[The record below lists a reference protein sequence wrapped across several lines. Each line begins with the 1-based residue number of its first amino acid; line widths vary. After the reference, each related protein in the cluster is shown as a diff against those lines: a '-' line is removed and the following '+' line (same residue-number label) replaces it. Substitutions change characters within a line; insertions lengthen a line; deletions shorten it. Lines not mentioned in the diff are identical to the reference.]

1 MNQINQIDQ
10 TNQINP
16 RPYPAEVR
24 SPGGSLMV
32 QLPRVA
38 YFSMEIGLESG
49 MPTYSGGLGVLAG
62 DTIRSAADLEVPMVA
77 VSLLHRR
84 GYFFQ
89 RLDAH
94 GQQSEE
100 PVAWPVNDFAEL
112 IDGQAT
118 VDIEGRTVHVRAWK
132 YCVTGESGHV
142 VPVYLLDTNVDE
154 NQPWDRTLT
163 DVLYGGDDHYRLCQ
177 EMVLG
182 VGGFRLLRV
191 LGYEDIRRFHMNEG
205 HAALLVLALGEEK
218 LAKQNQS
225 DAISHELIET
235 IREECVFTTH
245 TPVPAGH
252 DKFHE
257 TLARQVLGDRWW
269 AILKACGVE
278 ETLNLTQLALRG
290 SLYVNGVAMK
300 HGEVSHSM
308 FPGYPIHSITNGV
321 HAVTWTAPSF
331 QKLFD
336 THLPDWRRDQLSL
349 RYAVSISTSDIW
361 GAHVEAKR
369 TLVEHVNRE
378 SNAGFDRDVLTIGFA
393 RRFAAYKRAG
403 LIFQDLDRL
412 KKIAREAGAM
422 QIVFA
427 GKAHPRDRDGKD
439 LIARI
444 HEMRDALQG
453 VIAVSYLTNYDMEVA
468 RMLCSGV
475 DVWLNTPLPPMEA
488 SGTSG
493 MKAAMNGVPS
503 LSVLDGWWIEGH
515 LEGVTGWSI
524 GDRVEA
530 CLEPQPGM
538 DACHAAEL
546 CRKLEEKVLPCF
558 YKDRER
564 FIEIMRHAIAL
575 NGAFFNTQRMVA
587 QYLHDAYRLGQTRMP
602 QSEGSKGQ

>member
-1 MNQINQIDQ
+1 MPD
-10 TNQINP
+10 
-16 RPYPAEVR
+16 RV
-24 SPGGSLMV
+24 SPL
-32 QLPRVA
+32 VA

-49 MPTYSGGLGVLAG
+49 MPTYAGGLGVLAG
-62 DTIRSAADLEVPMVA
+62 DTIRSAADLDVPMVA
-77 VSLLHRR
+77 VSLIHRR

-89 RLDAH
+89 RLDAQGH
-94 GQQSEE
+94 QSEE
-100 PVAWPVNDFAEL
+100 PVIWPVDDFADL
-112 IDGQAT
+112 IDERAT
-118 VDIEGRTVHVRAWK
+118 VDIEGRTVHVRAWR
-132 YCVTGESGHV
+132 YRVTGESGHV
-142 VPVYLLDTNVDE
+142 VPVYLLDTDVSE

-182 VGGFRLLRV
+182 VGGFRLLRA
-191 LGYEDIRRFHMNEG
+191 LGYTDIRRFHLNEG

-218 LAKQNQS
+218 LALRNQS
-225 DAISHELIET
+225 DSISDELIES
-235 IREECVFTTH
+235 IREQCVFTTH

-252 DKFHE
+252 DKFPE

-269 AILKACGVE
+269 AILKSCGVE

-290 SLYVNGVAMK
+290 ARYVNGVAMK
-300 HGEVSHSM
+300 HKEVSHSM

-349 RYAVSISTSDIW
+349 RYAAGIPTSDIW
-361 GAHVEAKR
+361 VAHVEAKR

-378 SNAGFDRDVLTIGFA
+378 SNAGFDREVLTIGSA

-412 KKIAREAGAM
+412 KKIVREAGPI

-439 LIARI
+439 LIAYI

-468 RMLCSGV
+468 KMLCAGV
-475 DVWLNTPLPPMEA
+475 DVWLNTPLPPLEA

-530 CLEPQPGM
+530 CMDPQPGM

-546 CRKLEEKVLPCF
+546 YRKLEEKVLPCF
-558 YKDRER
+558 YKDRDR

-575 NGAFFNTQRMVA
+575 NGAFFNTQRMVS
-587 QYLHDAYRLGQTRMP
+587 QYLHNAYRLGPAPMP
-602 QSEGSKGQ
+602 QSHGSK

>member
-1 MNQINQIDQ
+1 VPDL
-10 TNQINP
+10 
-16 RPYPAEVR
+16 V
-24 SPGGSLMV
+24 SPL
-32 QLPRVA
+32 VA

-89 RLDAH
+89 RVDPH

-100 PVAWPVNDFAEL
+100 PVAWPVNDFVEL
-112 IDGQAT
+112 IDEQAT
-118 VDIEGRTVHVRAWK
+118 VDIEGRTVHVRAWRYRVK
-132 YCVTGESGHV
+132 GESGHV
-142 VPVYLLDTNVDE
+142 VPVYLLDTDVNE

-163 DVLYGGDDHYRLCQ
+163 DVLYGRDDHYRLCQ

-182 VGGFRLLRV
+182 VGGFRLLRA
-191 LGYEDIRRFHMNEG
+191 LGYGDIRRFHMNEG

-225 DAISHELIET
+225 DSISHELIET

-252 DKFHE
+252 DKFPE

-300 HGEVSHSM
+300 HGELSHSM

-321 HAVTWTAPSF
+321 HAVTWTVPSF
-331 QKLFD
+331 QTLFD

-349 RYAVSISTSDIW
+349 RYVVGIPTSGIW
-361 GAHVEAKR
+361 AAHVEAKR

-412 KKIAREAGAM
+412 KKIVREAGPI

-427 GKAHPRDRDGKD
+427 GKAHPRDRDGKE
-439 LIARI
+439 LIAHI

-468 RMLCSGV
+468 KMLCAGV

-530 CLEPQPGM
+530 CLEPQSGM

-546 CRKLEEKVLPCF
+546 YKKLEEKVLPCF

-575 NGAFFNTQRMVA
+575 NGAFFNTQRMVV
-587 QYLHDAYRLGQTRMP
+587 QYLHDAYRLGQARMP
-602 QSEGSKGQ
+602 QSHGSA

>member
-1 MNQINQIDQ
+1 
-10 TNQINP
+10 
-16 RPYPAEVR
+16 
-24 SPGGSLMV
+24 
-32 QLPRVA
+32 
-38 YFSMEIGLESG
+38 METGLESG

-89 RLDAH
+89 RIDPH
-94 GQQSEE
+94 GQQIEE
-100 PVAWPVNDFAEL
+100 AVAWPVNDFVEL
-112 IDGQAT
+112 IDEQTT
-118 VDIEGRTVHVRAWK
+118 VDIEERTVHVRAWR
-132 YCVTGESGHV
+132 YRVRGESGHV
-142 VPVYLLDTNVDE
+142 VPVYLLDTDVSE

-177 EMVLG
+177 EVVLG
-182 VGGFRLLRV
+182 IGGLRLLRA
-191 LGYEDIRRFHMNEG
+191 LGYRDILRFHMNEG
-205 HAALLVLALGEEK
+205 HAALLVLALVEEK
-218 LAKQNQS
+218 LAVQGQAES
-225 DAISHELIET
+225 VPDDLIDT
-235 IREECVFTTH
+235 VREQCVFTTH

-252 DKFHE
+252 DQFPE
-257 TLARQVLGDRWW
+257 ELALRVMGDQRW
-269 AILKACGVE
+269 ARLKACGIE
-278 ETLNLTQLALRG
+278 QRLNLTQLALRG

-300 HGEVSHSM
+300 HGEVSHGM

-321 HAVTWTAPSF
+321 HVATWTAPSF

-336 THLPDWRRDQLSL
+336 THLPDWRRDQFSL
-349 RYAVSISTSDIW
+349 RYAVGIPTSDIW
-361 GAHVEAKR
+361 AAHVEAKR

-378 SNAGFDRDVLTIGFA
+378 SNAGFDREVLTIGFA

-412 KKIAREAGAM
+412 KKIVREAGSI

-427 GKAHPRDRDGKD
+427 GKAHPHDRDGKD
-439 LIARI
+439 LIAHI

-468 RMLCSGV
+468 KMLCAGV

-538 DACHAAEL
+538 DVCHAAEL
-546 CRKLEEKVLPCF
+546 YRKLGEKVLPCF
-558 YKDRER
+558 YKDRDR

-587 QYLHDAYRLGQTRMP
+587 QYLHDAYRLGQAPMP
-602 QSEGSKGQ
+602 QNHGST

>member
-1 MNQINQIDQ
+1 MM
-10 TNQINP
+10 P
-16 RPYPAEVR
+16 P
-24 SPGGSLMV
+24 
-32 QLPRVA
+32 PRVA

-62 DTIRSAADLEVPMVA
+62 DTIRSAADLDVPMVA

-89 RLDAH
+89 RLDAQ
-94 GQQSEE
+94 GRQSEE

-112 IDGQAT
+112 IDEQAT
-118 VDIEGRTVHVRAWK
+118 VDIEGRPVHVRAWR
-132 YCVTGESGHV
+132 YRVMGESGHV
-142 VPVYLLDTNVDE
+142 VPVYLLDTDVSE

-177 EMVLG
+177 EVVLG
-182 VGGFRLLRV
+182 IGGLRLLRA
-191 LGYEDIRRFHMNEG
+191 LGYQDILRFHMNEG
-205 HAALLVLALGEEK
+205 HAALLVLALMEEK
-218 LAKQNQS
+218 LALQGQAES
-225 DAISHELIET
+225 VPADLIDT
-235 IREECVFTTH
+235 VREQCVFTTH

-252 DKFHE
+252 DQFSE
-257 TLARQVLGDRWW
+257 ELALRVLGDHRRST
-269 AILKACGVE
+269 LMKACGIE
-278 ETLNLTQLALRG
+278 QRLNLTQLALRG
-290 SLYVNGVAMK
+290 SRYVNGVAMK
-300 HGEVSHSM
+300 HGEVSHGM

-349 RYAVSISTSDIW
+349 RYAVGIPTSDIW
-361 GAHVEAKR
+361 AAHVEAKR

-378 SNAGFDRDVLTIGFA
+378 SNAGFDRDMLTIGFA

-403 LIFQDLDRL
+403 LIFRDIDRL
-412 KKIAREAGAM
+412 KKIVREAGSI

-439 LIARI
+439 LIAHV
-444 HEMRDALQG
+444 HEMRNALQG

-468 RMLCSGV
+468 KMLCAGV
-475 DVWLNTPLPPMEA
+475 DVWLNTPLPPLEA

-546 CRKLEEKVLPCF
+546 YRKLEEKVLPCF

-575 NGAFFNTQRMVA
+575 NGAFFNSQRMVA
-587 QYLHDAYRLGQTRMP
+587 QYLHDAYRLGQAP
-602 QSEGSKGQ
+602 VQQSPGSV